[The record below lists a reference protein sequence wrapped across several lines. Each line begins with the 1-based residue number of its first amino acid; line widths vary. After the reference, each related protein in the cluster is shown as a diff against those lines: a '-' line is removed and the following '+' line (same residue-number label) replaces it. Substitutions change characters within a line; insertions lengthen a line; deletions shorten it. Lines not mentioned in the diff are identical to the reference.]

1 MYLSPRML
9 NAHWPLSFCRNLD
22 NNLTYDKH
30 TNTFFTSKT
39 SRYTYIQTSRPV
51 QSWLTWGLFSKFK
64 DKHFQNNLELSVS
77 INNKSQARSYWTALS
92 MCSCVQEL
100 NSPLVSQSY
109 RLNTPNFFDRPF
121 YDSQTQHDSQWEKFG
136 RCESTGQ
143 FVYVTYQLHIPVSL

>member
-1 MYLSPRML
+1 ML

-64 DKHFQNNLELSVS
+64 DKHFQNDLELPVS
-77 INNKSQARSYWTALS
+77 ISTSTIL
-92 MCSCVQEL
+92 L
-100 NSPLVSQSY
+100 NSPFYMSMFFISTKIKY
-109 RLNTPNFFDRPF
+109 TP
-121 YDSQTQHDSQWEKFG
+121 
-136 RCESTGQ
+136 CESKLSLKYTQFFGQ
-143 FVYVTYQLHIPVSL
+143 TFLWFTDPTWFTVRSLVDVRVMVSLCM